1 MEAAV
6 QKIISEFEA
15 NPMVCSRTLRS
26 MYEQDQTG
34 FFESLLPLLRR
45 GEDSSGFQYL
55 LTFLLSEGILLKPL
69 CDPGVF
75 TLDEAIAISRRLRQV
90 DSQFDVRLLRS
101 LIHKNGS
108 TSNQELERIA
118 GSAAGIRLLEIMSE
132 VSDGTHLL
140 STVTRLMSHPDP
152 RVRSKAAL
160 LVGRSNKNHK
170 WVQERL
176 GESDARVR
184 ANAVESLWG
193 ADDAGSRAVFLSA
206 LGDENCRVVANAVLG
221 LYRLGDPGSVRLI
234 RQLMSHPDTA
244 FRVSGVWVMGETGDP
259 RFLPMVARLISE
271 PLAELRGNAFR
282 AMAKLKKAMA
292 QRTACEPLTV
302 IAGPPRRLENNWNQ
316 FGAAVRYQ
324 SRQPIPELNITNF
337 AVLEDSA
344 LVREYS
350 VRQRGKS
357 EPLAVALA
365 FPRILDR
372 GGPAVDIQ
380 DDSIELALRHKRKHD
395 LWMVM
400 KYITASQEKPRP
412 PAVAA
417 PQPRNSTSILGL
429 ETSAQALNAGD
440 ADLSSVRMRFT
451 ANAKALTD
459 AVSSPGL
466 RLACAS
472 DLHQATRSLIDAARQ
487 MRAARNVILV
497 CQSPVDTF
505 TEDVKDQILDANTSG
520 VAVHIISPWPTA
532 AMNEFCSRT
541 GGTLLTPQSPD
552 QIPKTLEGLCASL
565 LNTYEVRYEPENP
578 GASKLRLQV
587 YTDTLMGEAVQN
599 L

>member
-26 MYEQDQTG
+26 IYEQDQAG

-45 GEDSSGFQYL
+45 GEGSSGFQYL

-69 CDPGVF
+69 CDPEVF
-75 TLDEAIAISRRLRQV
+75 TLDEAIAIARRVRQV

-101 LIHKNGS
+101 MVHNNGS

-118 GSAAGIRLLEIMSE
+118 SSAAGIRLLDIMNE
-132 VSDGTHLL
+132 VSDGTHVL
-140 STVTRLMSHPDP
+140 TTMTQLMSHPDA

-170 WVQERL
+170 WVQGRM

-193 ADDAGSRAVFLSA
+193 ADNAGSRAVFWSA
-206 LGDENCRVVANAVLG
+206 LGDENCRVVGNAVLG
-221 LYRLGDPGSVRLI
+221 LYRLGDPSSIRLVQ
-234 RQLMSHPDTA
+234 QLLSHPDTA

-259 RFLPMVARLISE
+259 RFLPMLARLIGE
-271 PLAELRGNAFR
+271 PVAELRGHAFR

-316 FGAAVRYQ
+316 FSAAIRYE
-324 SRQPIPELNITNF
+324 SRQQIPELNVTNF
-337 AVLEDSA
+337 AVWEDST

-350 VRQRGKS
+350 IRQRGKS
-357 EPLAVALA
+357 EPLAVAMA

-380 DDSIELALRHKRKHD
+380 DDGIERALRHKRKHD
-395 LWMVM
+395 FWMVM

-417 PQPRNSTSILGL
+417 PQPSNSTSILRL
-429 ETSAQALNAGD
+429 ETAALVLNASD
-440 ADLSSVRMRFT
+440 VDLSAVRMRFT
-451 ANAKALTD
+451 TNANALID
-459 AVSSPGL
+459 AVSSPGT
-466 RLACAS
+466 RLACAN
-472 DLHQATRSLIDAARQ
+472 DLHQATRALIDAARQ
-487 MRAARNVILV
+487 MRAFRNVILV

-505 TEDVKDQILDANTSG
+505 TGDVKDQILDANTSG

-565 LNTYEVRYEPENP
+565 LNSYEVRYQPENP
-578 GASKLRLQV
+578 GASKLRLQI
-587 YTDTLMGEAVQN
+587 YTGTLMGEAVQN